1 MTGSVANYP
10 TITEDPIA
18 LVTAPLRLIN
28 DARAAFDEAVLAL
41 GTAKGNLDG
50 AEDERVAA
58 VLEQTRLAG
67 E

>member
-1 MTGSVANYP
+1 LTGSVANYP

-41 GTAKGNLDG
+41 GTAKGNFDKAK
-50 AEDERVAA
+50 AEEAA
-58 VLEQTRLAG
+58 AIVD
-67 E
+67 